1 MLKKYFI
8 IVSFIFSFFIF
19 AFQNKINAYSLP
31 TNGCSFNSATATI
44 YVLTADDLKG
54 SIPLC
59 FTNDNTTDVLRL
71 KVGTSYNLGQ
81 YINNLGKNIGTTVY
95 TFTGNT
101 KYEVNFEKNFSV
113 SDLDKKITTNFFLKD
128 EANDQKSDAEYV
140 LTLRPAF
147 RVKFLNHDYAD

>member
-8 IVSFIFSFFIF
+8 IFSFIFSIFIF
-19 AFQNKINAYSLP
+19 AFQNKVNAYSLP

-44 YVLTADDLKG
+44 DVFTADDLKG

-59 FTNDNTTDVLRL
+59 FTNDNTSDVLRL
-71 KVGTSYNLGQ
+71 KTGGTFYENSAFV
-81 YINNLGKNIGTTVY
+81 NNLGKNIGTTEY

-101 KYEVNFEKNFSV
+101 KYEVNFEKNFSALPV
-113 SDLDKKITTNFFLKD
+113 NNVETNFFL
-128 EANDQKSDAEYV
+128 SDNINPIVSARYT